1 MRPLQNA
8 DPSSSPKIA
17 PEDGDLSARRPL
29 RRSRQR
35 LNSRAS
41 LERNGE
47 FIAGLDHL
55 GKPDCVQQA
64 GGDAAGE
71 ARATAGDE
79 RQPRPQRVAGRR
91 VRVVGQRVEK
101 EVGSAMARQMLRQG
115 GGAPSKD
122 QARRINP
129 ARRGLSSQVGFDA
142 RMRAAQ
148 PQDARWNLLG
158 KFTTERKTS

>member
-1 MRPLQNA
+1 VPRQVTSGSPAHNA
-8 DPSSSPKIA
+8 
-17 PEDGDLSARRPL
+17 
-29 RRSRQR
+29 
-35 LNSRAS
+35 SRAV
-41 LERNGE
+41 E
-47 FIAGLDHL
+47 
-55 GKPDCVQQA
+55 C
-64 GGDAAGE
+64 
-71 ARATAGDE
+71 
-79 RQPRPQRVAGRR
+79 
-91 VRVVGQRVEK
+91 RVVGQRVEK

>member
-1 MRPLQNA
+1 M
-8 DPSSSPKIA
+8 
-17 PEDGDLSARRPL
+17 GD
-29 RRSRQR
+29 Q
-35 LNSRAS
+35 
-41 LERNGE
+41 
-47 FIAGLDHL
+47 L